1 MNVEALSH
9 DSGKKWLEQKLT
21 KYGMRSMVIVD
32 ESTTIK
38 NLKASR
44 TKTILKLGQLA
55 RFKKNSYWVSSY

>member
-9 DSGKKWLEQKLT
+9 DSGKKWLEQKLI

-55 RFKKNSYWVSSY
+55 RL

>member
-9 DSGKKWLEQKLT
+9 DSGKKWLEQKLI

-38 NLKASR
+38 NLKASNKNNF
-44 TKTILKLGQLA
+44 KTWTISK
-55 RFKKNSYWVSSY
+55 V

>member
-9 DSGKKWLEQKLT
+9 ASGKKWLEYKLL
-21 KYGMRSMVIVD
+21 KHGKSSMIILD

-44 TKTILKLGQLA
+44 TKAIIKI
-55 RFKKNSYWVSSY
+55 RKIS

>member
-1 MNVEALSH
+1 
-9 DSGKKWLEQKLT
+9 
-21 KYGMRSMVIVD
+21 MRSMVIVD

-55 RFKKNSYWVSSY
+55 DIKEFLQDLQLLNLL